1 MPFYPFFNPIN
12 STIIKMLVLV
22 KTPKDIS
29 KVLGESITQTVVWWT
44 HFYATN
50 FFELTS

>member
-1 MPFYPFFNPIN
+1 MPFYPFLNPIN

-29 KVLGESITQTVVWWT
+29 KVLGESITQTEWSDE
-44 HFYATN
+44 HIFMQLIFLN
-50 FFELTS
+50 